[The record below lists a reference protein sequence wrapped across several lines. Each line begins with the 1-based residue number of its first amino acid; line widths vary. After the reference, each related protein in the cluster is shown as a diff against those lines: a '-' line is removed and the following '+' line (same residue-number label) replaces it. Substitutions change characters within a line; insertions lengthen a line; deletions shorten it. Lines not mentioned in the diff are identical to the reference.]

1 MPKTSYYK
9 LIDWWLLICFNL
21 LVFTL
26 AFHTYLSHIIR
37 KSRND
42 APIVDG
48 STIIKVKPIHVNGR
62 ELYFESQELFKHG
75 VWLNMIGK
83 TIFIIF
89 LVLFNIL
96 FWSIALFEHLKS
108 AEDILSS
115 HH

>member
-1 MPKTSYYK
+1 M
-9 LIDWWLLICFNL
+9 
-21 LVFTL
+21 
-26 AFHTYLSHIIR
+26 SHIIR

-42 APIVDG
+42 APIFDG

-62 ELYFESQELFKHG
+62 ELHFESQELFKHG